1 MVAVIGTVLHWSDIL
16 VLLLYFL
23 LILGFGVWS
32 SCKNRGSVGGY
43 FLAGRSMHFIPV
55 GASLFA
61 SNIGSGHFIGLS
73 GSGASS
79 GIGVAG
85 FEIGA
90 VYMLMILGWL
100 FVPVY
105 MKAEVYTMPQY
116 LKLRFGGER
125 IRIYLTC
132 LALMLSI
139 FTKISVD
146 LYSGAVFLQQA
157 LNWNLYA
164 SVIAL
169 ILLAAFFTV
178 GGGLTAVIWTDFIQT
193 VIMIISAVILMI
205 ISFARV
211 GGIEKIR
218 SLFPY
223 AIANTTLRSTTEC
236 GIPNENYFSL
246 IRPFD
251 ADLPWFGIILGG
263 AIVSVWYWSCD
274 QVIVQRTLAAKNL
287 SHARAGCL
295 VAGLLKFLPLFLMV
309 FPGMVARILF
319 PDEIG
324 CTDPNTCYQVC
335 HSRNG
340 CNDIAYPLLVIRLMP
355 NAIRGLT
362 LACMIAALM
371 SSLTSIFN
379 SSSTIFTIDIW
390 QRFRKNAH
398 DWELMIVGR
407 VFVMILVAVSILW
420 IPIIRAAQGSRL
432 FDYIQAVQSFL
443 APPVAACYLLG
454 ILWKRINEEGAF
466 WGLISGLFVGMVR
479 FIWEYSY
486 TAMPCELEH
495 LDKRPSIVRFNF
507 LYFSILLFV
516 ISGIVTIVVSLLTKP
531 IPDKYIAGLTIFDLD
546 NLDKPVPIPTR
557 SGSMYKANTYYDEEQ
572 PCSFENPYQDQ
583 PEAPP
588 TDAEKKALHFFDT
601 KYSTGISFYVKTG
614 FAWICGLEKNDELD
628 GQSIHSNSAAND
640 NTSSRRS
647 ICVLREPNIS
657 SWHKYCSY
665 GAVQLRRQQRRQ
677 QPLQQRRQQ
686 PPQQRRQLPLQQ
698 LQPPQQ
704 QHQQRLH
711 RPAQRQQ
718 QPRRQQRLLLQPPQ
732 QQHQQRLH
740 RPAQRQQP
748 PRRQKR
754 LHRLHRP
761 AQQQHQQQRLPLLQ
775 LPVTTTII
783 LPVQCSSYTTNVDS
797 TRRISYMGTSTC
809 DSTLFGT
816 TGTWVRFMS
825 PAGATMPTSAPSTST
840 CGTDAPGW
848 FNGAYPST
856 AGSTTTGTVCYNWAG
871 NTCNWS
877 NSIQIT
883 HCSTFYVFKLIN
895 TPVCNLRYC
904 TV

>member
-1 MVAVIGTVLHWSDIL
+1 MVAIIGTALHWSDIL

-23 LILGFGVWS
+23 LILGFGIWS

-79 GIGVAG
+79 GIAVAG

-105 MKAEVYTMPQY
+105 MKAEVFTMPQY
-116 LKLRFGGER
+116 LKMRFGGER
-125 IRIYLTC
+125 IRVYLTC

-157 LNWNLYA
+157 LNWNLYV

-193 VIMIISAVILMI
+193 IIMIISAFILMI
-205 ISFARV
+205 ISFMKI
-211 GGIEKIR
+211 GGLQQVRI
-218 SLFPY
+218 LFPY
-223 AIANTTLRSTTEC
+223 ALANTTLHNTTEC
-236 GIPNENYFSL
+236 GVPNENYFSL

-251 ADLPWFGIILGG
+251 ADLPWFGLIFGS
-263 AIVSVWYWSCD
+263 AVVSVWYWSCD

-287 SHARAGCL
+287 THARAGCL
-295 VAGLLKFLPLFLMV
+295 FAGILKFLPLFLMI

-324 CTDPNTCYQVC
+324 CADPDVCYQVC
-335 HSRNG
+335 ESRNG
-340 CNDIAYPLLVIRLMP
+340 CNDIAYPLLVLRLMP

-407 VFVMILVAVSILW
+407 VFVMILVAISILW

-454 ILWKRINEEGAF
+454 VLWKRINEEGAF

-486 TAMPCELEH
+486 TTMPCQLEH
-495 LDKRPSIVRFNF
+495 LDKRPSIIRFNF
-507 LYFSILLFV
+507 LYFSILLFL
-516 ISGIVTIVVSLLTKP
+516 ISAIVTIVVSLLTKP
-531 IPDKYIAGLTIFDLD
+531 IPDKYISGLTAFDLD
-546 NLDKPVPIPTR
+546 NPDRPIEIPTR
-557 SGSMYKANTYYDEEQ
+557 SGCMYKANTDDNDEEQ
-572 PCSFENPYQDQ
+572 QPYSFEDHI
-583 PEAPP
+583 EKLP
-588 TDAEKKALHFFDT
+588 TETEQKTLHFFETSD
-601 KYSTGISFYVKTG
+601 SSGFVFYLKTA
-614 FAWICGLEKNDELD
+614 FAWICGLEKNMELD
-628 GQSIHSNSAAND
+628 EQSIRSYD
-640 NTSSRRS
+640 NTSNRRS
-647 ICVLREPNIS
+647 ISITTESNIS
-657 SWHKYCSY
+657 SWHSQCSY
-665 GAVQLRRQQRRQ
+665 AAIIMLSLCVFVWAFFTDYRI
-677 QPLQQRRQQ
+677 
-686 PPQQRRQLPLQQ
+686 
-698 LQPPQQ
+698 
-704 QHQQRLH
+704 RL
-711 RPAQRQQ
+711 
-718 QPRRQQRLLLQPPQ
+718 
-732 QQHQQRLH
+732 
-740 RPAQRQQP
+740 
-748 PRRQKR
+748 
-754 LHRLHRP
+754 
-761 AQQQHQQQRLPLLQ
+761 
-775 LPVTTTII
+775 
-783 LPVQCSSYTTNVDS
+783 N
-797 TRRISYMGTSTC
+797 
-809 DSTLFGT
+809 
-816 TGTWVRFMS
+816 
-825 PAGATMPTSAPSTST
+825 
-840 CGTDAPGW
+840 
-848 FNGAYPST
+848 
-856 AGSTTTGTVCYNWAG
+856 
-871 NTCNWS
+871 
-877 NSIQIT
+877 
-883 HCSTFYVFKLIN
+883 
-895 TPVCNLRYC
+895 
-904 TV
+904 

>member
-1 MVAVIGTVLHWSDIL
+1 MVAVIGTALHWSDIL

-32 SCKNRGSVGGY
+32 SCKNRGSGY

-79 GIGVAG
+79 GIAVAG
-85 FEIGA
+85 FELGA
-90 VYMLMILGWL
+90 IYILMVLGWL

-116 LKLRFGGER
+116 LKMRYGGER

-169 ILLAAFFTV
+169 TLLAACFTV

-193 VIMIISAVILMI
+193 IIMIISAFILMI
-205 ISFARV
+205 ISFIRV
-211 GGIEKIR
+211 GGLEQVR
-218 SLFPY
+218 NLFPY
-223 AIANTTLRSTTEC
+223 ALANTTLYSTTEC
-236 GIPNENYFSL
+236 GVPNENYFSL

-251 ADLPWFGIILGG
+251 ADLPWFGMIIGG
-263 AIVSVWYWSCD
+263 AIGSIWYWGCD
-274 QVIVQRTLAAKNL
+274 QVIVQRTLAAKNI

-295 VAGLLKFLPLFLMV
+295 FAGLLKFLPLFLMV

-319 PDEIG
+319 PNEIG
-324 CTDPNTCYQVC
+324 CSDPNACYQVC

-420 IPIIRAAQGSRL
+420 IPIIRATQGSRL
-432 FDYIQAVQSFL
+432 FDYMQAVQSFL

-454 ILWKRINEEGAF
+454 VLWKRINEEGAF
-466 WGLISGLFVGMVR
+466 WGLIAGLFVGMFR

-486 TAMPCELEH
+486 TAMPCQFQH
-495 LDKRPSIVRFNF
+495 LDKRPSIIRFNF
-507 LYFSILLFV
+507 LYFSILLFF
-516 ISGIVTIVVSLLTKP
+516 ISASVTIVVSLLTKP
-531 IPDKYIAGLTIFDLD
+531 IPDKYISGLTTFDLD
-546 NLDKPVPIPTR
+546 NPVKPIAIPTR
-557 SGSMYKANTYYDEEQ
+557 PGCMHKADTYYDEEH
-572 PCSFENPYQDQ
+572 PYSFENSFQYHT
-583 PEAPP
+583 EISP
-588 TDAEKKALHFFDT
+588 TETEKKPFEFFDT
-601 KYSTGISFYVKTG
+601 HNSTGIILYFKTAI
-614 FAWICGLEKNDELD
+614 AWICGLEKTDELD
-628 GQSIHSNSAAND
+628 VQSIYSDNSPYD
-640 NTSSRRS
+640 NASSRRS
-647 ICVLREPNIS
+647 ISVMREPNIS
-657 SWHKYCSY
+657 SWHTQCSY
-665 GAVQLRRQQRRQ
+665 A
-677 QPLQQRRQQ
+677 
-686 PPQQRRQLPLQQ
+686 
-698 LQPPQQ
+698 
-704 QHQQRLH
+704 
-711 RPAQRQQ
+711 AI
-718 QPRRQQRLLLQPPQ
+718 
-732 QQHQQRLH
+732 
-740 RPAQRQQP
+740 
-748 PRRQKR
+748 
-754 LHRLHRP
+754 
-761 AQQQHQQQRLPLLQ
+761 
-775 LPVTTTII
+775 II
-783 LPVQCSSYTTNVDS
+783 LSLCAFIWAFFADY
-797 TRRISYMGTSTC
+797 RIR
-809 DSTLFGT
+809 L
-816 TGTWVRFMS
+816 
-825 PAGATMPTSAPSTST
+825 
-840 CGTDAPGW
+840 
-848 FNGAYPST
+848 N
-856 AGSTTTGTVCYNWAG
+856 
-871 NTCNWS
+871 
-877 NSIQIT
+877 
-883 HCSTFYVFKLIN
+883 
-895 TPVCNLRYC
+895 
-904 TV
+904 

>member
-1 MVAVIGTVLHWSDIL
+1 MVAIIGTALHWSDIL

-61 SNIGSGHFIGLS
+61 SNIGSGHFIGLT

-85 FEIGA
+85 FEISA
-90 VYMLMILGWL
+90 VHWLMVLGWL

-105 MKAEVYTMPQY
+105 MKAEVFTMPQY
-116 LKLRFGGER
+116 IKMRFGGER
-125 IRIYLTC
+125 IRVYLTF

-146 LYSGAVFLQQA
+146 LYSGAIFLQQA

-193 VIMIISAVILMI
+193 VIMVISAFILMV
-205 ISFARV
+205 ISFVKV
-211 GGIEKIR
+211 GGMQQIR
-218 SLFPY
+218 NLFPY
-223 AIANTTLRSTTEC
+223 AIAQTTLHNTSEC
-236 GIPNENYFSL
+236 GVPTEHYFSL

-251 ADLPWFGIILGG
+251 ADLPWFGIIFGNG
-263 AIVSVWYWSCD
+263 VASIWYWSCD

-287 SHARAGCL
+287 THARAGCL
-295 VAGLLKFLPLFLMV
+295 VAGILKLLPLFLMV
-309 FPGMVARILF
+309 FPGMIARILF

-324 CTDPNTCYQVC
+324 CADPDVCFQVC

-340 CNDIAYPLLVIRLMP
+340 CNDIAYPLLVLRLMP

-390 QRFRKNAH
+390 QRFRKNAY

-407 VFVMILVAVSILW
+407 VFVMILVGISILW
-420 IPIIRAAQGSRL
+420 IPIIRAAQGARL

-466 WGLISGLFVGMVR
+466 WGLISGLFIGIFR

-486 TAMPCELEH
+486 TAMPCQLEH

-507 LYFSILLFV
+507 LYFSVLLFI

-531 IPDKYIAGLTIFDLD
+531 IPEKYISRLTIFDLD
-546 NLDKPVPIPTR
+546 NPEKAIEIPTR
-557 SGSMYKANTYYDEEQ
+557 TGCMHKANTYYDEEQ
-572 PCSFENPYQDQ
+572 SYSLENSSSYHIDQ
-583 PEAPP
+583 LP
-588 TDAEKKALHFFDT
+588 TKTEKKALHFFETDDT
-601 KYSTGISFYVKTG
+601 TGIVFYLKTA
-614 FAWICGLEKNDELD
+614 FAWICGLEKPDELE
-628 GQSIHSNSAAND
+628 GQEVSSDNHSQDNSSN
-640 NTSSRRS
+640 RRS
-647 ICVLREPNIS
+647 STSIYNEHVS
-657 SWHKYCSY
+657 SWHKSCSY
-665 GAVQLRRQQRRQ
+665 VAIFILSLCGFVWAFFTDYRV
-677 QPLQQRRQQ
+677 
-686 PPQQRRQLPLQQ
+686 
-698 LQPPQQ
+698 
-704 QHQQRLH
+704 RL
-711 RPAQRQQ
+711 
-718 QPRRQQRLLLQPPQ
+718 
-732 QQHQQRLH
+732 
-740 RPAQRQQP
+740 
-748 PRRQKR
+748 
-754 LHRLHRP
+754 
-761 AQQQHQQQRLPLLQ
+761 
-775 LPVTTTII
+775 
-783 LPVQCSSYTTNVDS
+783 N
-797 TRRISYMGTSTC
+797 
-809 DSTLFGT
+809 
-816 TGTWVRFMS
+816 
-825 PAGATMPTSAPSTST
+825 
-840 CGTDAPGW
+840 
-848 FNGAYPST
+848 
-856 AGSTTTGTVCYNWAG
+856 
-871 NTCNWS
+871 
-877 NSIQIT
+877 
-883 HCSTFYVFKLIN
+883 
-895 TPVCNLRYC
+895 
-904 TV
+904 

>member
-1 MVAVIGTVLHWSDIL
+1 MVAVIGTALHWSDIL

-32 SCKNRGSVGGY
+32 SCKNRGSGY

-79 GIGVAG
+79 GIAVAG
-85 FEIGA
+85 FELGA
-90 VYMLMILGWL
+90 IYILMVLGWL

-116 LKLRFGGER
+116 LKMRYGGER

-169 ILLAAFFTV
+169 TLLAACFTV

-193 VIMIISAVILMI
+193 IIMIISAFILMI
-205 ISFARV
+205 ISFIRV
-211 GGIEKIR
+211 GGLEQVR
-218 SLFPY
+218 NLFPY
-223 AIANTTLRSTTEC
+223 ALANTTLYSTTEC
-236 GIPNENYFSL
+236 GVPNENYFSL

-251 ADLPWFGIILGG
+251 ADLPWFGMIIGG
-263 AIVSVWYWSCD
+263 AIGSIWYWGCD
-274 QVIVQRTLAAKNL
+274 QVIVQRTLAAKNI

-295 VAGLLKFLPLFLMV
+295 FAGLLKFLPLFLMV

-319 PDEIG
+319 PNEIG
-324 CTDPNTCYQVC
+324 CSDPNACYQVC

-420 IPIIRAAQGSRL
+420 IPIIRATQGSRL
-432 FDYIQAVQSFL
+432 FDYMQAVQSFL

-454 ILWKRINEEGAF
+454 VLWKRINEEGAF
-466 WGLISGLFVGMVR
+466 WGLIAGLFVGMFR

-486 TAMPCELEH
+486 TAMPCQFQY
-495 LDKRPSIVRFNF
+495 LDKRPSIIRFNF
-507 LYFSILLFV
+507 LYFSILLFF
-516 ISGIVTIVVSLLTKP
+516 ISAIVTIVVSLLTKP
-531 IPDKYIAGLTIFDLD
+531 IPDKYISGLTTFDLD
-546 NLDKPVPIPTR
+546 NPVKPIAIPTR
-557 SGSMYKANTYYDEEQ
+557 PGCMHKADTYHDEEH
-572 PCSFENPYQDQ
+572 PYSFENSFQYHT
-583 PEAPP
+583 EISS
-588 TDAEKKALHFFDT
+588 TKTEKKPFEFFNT
-601 KYSTGISFYVKTG
+601 HNSTGIILYFKIAI
-614 FAWICGLEKNDELD
+614 AWICGLEKTDELD
-628 GQSIHSNSAAND
+628 VQSIHSDNSPYD
-640 NTSSRRS
+640 NASSRRS
-647 ICVLREPNIS
+647 ISVMREPNIS
-657 SWHKYCSY
+657 SWHTQCSY
-665 GAVQLRRQQRRQ
+665 A
-677 QPLQQRRQQ
+677 
-686 PPQQRRQLPLQQ
+686 
-698 LQPPQQ
+698 
-704 QHQQRLH
+704 
-711 RPAQRQQ
+711 AI
-718 QPRRQQRLLLQPPQ
+718 
-732 QQHQQRLH
+732 
-740 RPAQRQQP
+740 
-748 PRRQKR
+748 
-754 LHRLHRP
+754 
-761 AQQQHQQQRLPLLQ
+761 
-775 LPVTTTII
+775 II
-783 LPVQCSSYTTNVDS
+783 LSLCAFIWAFFADY
-797 TRRISYMGTSTC
+797 RIR
-809 DSTLFGT
+809 L
-816 TGTWVRFMS
+816 
-825 PAGATMPTSAPSTST
+825 
-840 CGTDAPGW
+840 
-848 FNGAYPST
+848 N
-856 AGSTTTGTVCYNWAG
+856 
-871 NTCNWS
+871 
-877 NSIQIT
+877 
-883 HCSTFYVFKLIN
+883 
-895 TPVCNLRYC
+895 
-904 TV
+904 

>member
-1 MVAVIGTVLHWSDIL
+1 MVAVIGTALHWSDVL

-85 FEIGA
+85 FELGA
-90 VYMLMILGWL
+90 IYMLMILGWL
-100 FVPVY
+100 FVPIY

-116 LKLRFGGER
+116 LKMRYGGER

-193 VIMIISAVILMI
+193 IIMIISAFILMI
-205 ISFARV
+205 ISFVKV
-211 GGIEKIR
+211 GGLQQIR
-218 SLFPY
+218 NFFPY
-223 AIANTTLRSTTEC
+223 ALANTTLHSTTKC
-236 GIPNENYFSL
+236 GIPNEDYFSL

-251 ADLPWFGIILGG
+251 ADLPWFGIIIGG
-263 AIVSVWYWSCD
+263 AIVSTWYWSCD

-295 VAGLLKFLPLFLMV
+295 FAGLLKFLPLFLMV

-324 CTDPNTCYQVC
+324 CTDPDTCYQVC

-390 QRFRKNAH
+390 QRFRKNAP

-407 VFVMILVAVSILW
+407 VFVMILVIVSIFW

-454 ILWKRINEEGAF
+454 VLWKRINEEGAF
-466 WGLISGLFVGMVR
+466 WGLIAGLFVGMFR

-486 TAMPCELEH
+486 TAMPCQLEH
-495 LDKRPSIVRFNF
+495 LDKRPTIIRFNF
-507 LYFSILLFV
+507 LYFSVLLFF
-516 ISGIVTIVVSLLTKP
+516 ISAIVTIVVSLLTKP
-531 IPDKYIAGLTIFDLD
+531 IPDKYISGLTTFDLD
-546 NLDKPVPIPTR
+546 NPDKPITIPTR
-557 SGSMYKANTYYDEEQ
+557 PGCMYKADTYYDEEH
-572 PCSFENPYQDQ
+572 PYSYENSNQHH
-583 PEAPP
+583 
-588 TDAEKKALHFFDT
+588 TNISLTKTEKKAFEFFDT
-601 KYSTGISFYVKTG
+601 HNSTGIVLYFKIAI
-614 FAWICGLEKNDELD
+614 AWICGLEKADELD
-628 GQSIHSNSAAND
+628 VQSISSDKPPYD

-647 ICVLREPNIS
+647 ICVIHEPNIS
-657 SWHKYCSY
+657 SWHNRCSY
-665 GAVQLRRQQRRQ
+665 AAIIVLSLCVFVWAFFTDYRI
-677 QPLQQRRQQ
+677 
-686 PPQQRRQLPLQQ
+686 
-698 LQPPQQ
+698 
-704 QHQQRLH
+704 RL
-711 RPAQRQQ
+711 
-718 QPRRQQRLLLQPPQ
+718 
-732 QQHQQRLH
+732 
-740 RPAQRQQP
+740 
-748 PRRQKR
+748 
-754 LHRLHRP
+754 
-761 AQQQHQQQRLPLLQ
+761 
-775 LPVTTTII
+775 
-783 LPVQCSSYTTNVDS
+783 N
-797 TRRISYMGTSTC
+797 
-809 DSTLFGT
+809 
-816 TGTWVRFMS
+816 
-825 PAGATMPTSAPSTST
+825 
-840 CGTDAPGW
+840 
-848 FNGAYPST
+848 
-856 AGSTTTGTVCYNWAG
+856 
-871 NTCNWS
+871 
-877 NSIQIT
+877 
-883 HCSTFYVFKLIN
+883 
-895 TPVCNLRYC
+895 
-904 TV
+904 

>member
-557 SGSMYKANTYYDEEQ
+557 SGCMYKANTYYDEEQ

-665 GAVQLRRQQRRQ
+665 GAVVILSFCVFIWAFFTDYRI
-677 QPLQQRRQQ
+677 
-686 PPQQRRQLPLQQ
+686 
-698 LQPPQQ
+698 
-704 QHQQRLH
+704 RL
-711 RPAQRQQ
+711 
-718 QPRRQQRLLLQPPQ
+718 
-732 QQHQQRLH
+732 
-740 RPAQRQQP
+740 
-748 PRRQKR
+748 
-754 LHRLHRP
+754 
-761 AQQQHQQQRLPLLQ
+761 
-775 LPVTTTII
+775 
-783 LPVQCSSYTTNVDS
+783 N
-797 TRRISYMGTSTC
+797 
-809 DSTLFGT
+809 
-816 TGTWVRFMS
+816 
-825 PAGATMPTSAPSTST
+825 
-840 CGTDAPGW
+840 
-848 FNGAYPST
+848 
-856 AGSTTTGTVCYNWAG
+856 
-871 NTCNWS
+871 
-877 NSIQIT
+877 
-883 HCSTFYVFKLIN
+883 
-895 TPVCNLRYC
+895 
-904 TV
+904 